1 MKCIHKKIFF
11 LSWISCWIKRSLSFN
26 YYWWYFCKRWFRPN
40 VYLTRFVFFLIF
52 WLSVAMILKKRF
64 IIPRNRNANNTIV
77 GTHWKRAELTRKCW
91 SKQLFFENALEI
103 SFSALVLTCL
113 NNQFIK
119 MCFCSYV
126 AVFFGKKAVIVHE
139 ICGAH
144 WKYDLFRV
152 VLSKTL
158 MMRHTKDISF

>member
-1 MKCIHKKIFF
+1 MVLLQTLISPKCI
-11 LSWISCWIKRSLSFN
+11 FN
-26 YYWWYFCKRWFRPN
+26 ALC
-40 VYLTRFVFFLIF
+40 FFLIF
-52 WLSVAMILKKRF
+52 WLSVAMILKKGF
-64 IIPRNRNANNTIV
+64 IIPRNLNANHTIV

-103 SFSALVLTCL
+103 SFSALVLTRL

-119 MCFCSYV
+119 LSFCSYV